1 MDVEYIFRKQVH
13 VLCFVSTNRA
23 DGEYVSVSRVID
35 LYGGPFTPRQDPHV
49 EIKGE
54 VTLVHSI
61 YTVFTGVL
69 GDDCRSRFRSL
80 L

>member
-1 MDVEYIFRKQVH
+1 MDVEYISRKQVQ
-13 VLCFVSTNRA
+13 VLCFVSMNRA
-23 DGEYVSVSRVID
+23 DGEYEYASRVID
-35 LYGGPFTPRQDPHV
+35 LYGGPFTQDPQV
-49 EIKGE
+49 EIKGD

-69 GDDCRSRFRSL
+69 GDDYRSRFRSL